1 MTSLAW
7 EGCVNVR
14 DLGGLPTEDGRRTR
28 LGGVVRSD
36 NVRRLTDEGWRALAE
51 HGVQRIVDL
60 RFPEELAEDQP
71 RDVDIDVV
79 HVSVLGAANDPEYV
93 KELDAH
99 LAVNDIADHYA
110 WSYVEFLER
119 NRARFG
125 EAFAA
130 IADADAEGA
139 VVVHCFAGKD
149 RTGIVAALL
158 LRLVGVDH
166 ATIGDDYAV
175 TADNLRPRWDAWL
188 EETKD
193 EEQHA
198 KLVKLQHTPAE
209 AMTRVVQEIEHRYGD
224 VATYLRA
231 AGLSDEQVDRLRERL
246 VAA

>member
-28 LGGVVRSD
+28 LGGVVRAD
-36 NVRRLTDEGWRALAE
+36 NVRRLTDEGWRALAD

-60 RFPEELAEDQP
+60 RFLEELAEDQP

-79 HVSVLGAANDPEYV
+79 HVSVLGTPDPEYV

-99 LAVNDIADHYA
+99 LTSNDIADHYA

-119 NRARFG
+119 YRERFG

-130 IADADAEGA
+130 IADADGT

-149 RTGIVAALL
+149 RTGIVAGLL
-158 LRLVGVDH
+158 LRLAGVDH
-166 ATIGDDYAV
+166 ATIGADYAL
-175 TADNLRPRWDAWL
+175 TADNLRARWNAWL
-188 EETKD
+188 DETED
-193 EEQHA
+193 EEQRT
-198 KLVKLQHTPAE
+198 KLEKLQHTPAE
-209 AMTRVVQEIEHRYGD
+209 AMARVVQEIELRYGD
-224 VATYLRA
+224 VASYLRA
-231 AGLSDEQVDRLRERL
+231 AGLTDAQIDRLRERL
-246 VAA
+246 VAS